1 MSQSASTAD
10 VRSALD
16 AGATVVTANNRLAR
30 ALAAAFAG
38 RMRMLGRVA
47 WETPS
52 IVPFDAFVL
61 GMWRELEASAQRT
74 LPRLLSS
81 AEARAIIHAHG
92 KSVTR
97 KRREAGTVDQIAAAV
112 ILQRWLDAR
121 QSERR
126 DS

>member
-1 MSQSASTAD
+1 LLEKLD
-10 VRSALD
+10 VQGIVVGYPVAPDGGAAGERCAAVERFIAELAKRSELPLHRQD
-16 AGATVVTANNRLAR
+16 
-30 ALAAAFAG
+30 
-38 RMRMLGRVA
+38 
-47 WETPS
+47 E
-52 IVPFDAFVL
+52 
-61 GMWRELEASAQRT
+61 RE
-74 LPRLLSS
+74 SS